1 MQKSP
6 ATLKAIAEQLR
17 VSVSTV
23 SRALNDH
30 PRISE
35 KTKSRVKELAE
46 KLHYVPNPAAL
57 LLKKNK
63 TYTIGVLL
71 PFLKEEFFSLAISAI
86 EDTLMPE
93 DYHVLISQSRDSLER
108 EKKMIESFIASRVDG
123 LIASVSA
130 ETNHYG
136 HFKALE
142 EYGIPVVFF
151 DRVPRNIKCH
161 KVRNSVTQGAKEAM
175 RFLVNKGVTKIGL
188 INGPGNLEVSGERLN
203 GYLEAAMEF
212 GIDARQHYI
221 KSGNL
226 TREETEQCMM
236 ELLALEDRPQAV
248 LTFND
253 YVALYAMS
261 ACRKAGVEPNKDI
274 LFVSFA
280 NLPIT
285 SFLEN
290 PPIASVEQFAS
301 KMGAQAA
308 NLLLKCLQNQES
320 ELDYQEIIIK
330 TELIIH

>member
-1 MQKSP
+1 MPKSP
-6 ATLKAIAEQLR
+6 ATLKLIAEQLKI
-17 VSVSTV
+17 SASTV

-30 PRISE
+30 PRISRETKE
-35 KTKSRVKELAE
+35 KVKELAR
-46 KLHYVPNPAAL
+46 KLHYVPNPAAM
-57 LLKKNK
+57 LLKRNK

-93 DYHVLISQSRDSLER
+93 NYHVLISQSRDNLDR
-108 EKKMIESFIASRVDG
+108 EKKMIESFIASRIDG

-136 HFKALE
+136 HFKILE

-161 KVRNSVTQGAKEAM
+161 KVRNSVTQGAKEAL
-175 RFLVNKGVTKIGL
+175 RFLVGRGVSKIGL

-203 GYLEAAMEF
+203 GYLEAAMEL
-212 GIDARQHYI
+212 GIEVRQHYI

-226 TREETEQCMM
+226 TREETEQCML
-236 ELLALEDRPQAV
+236 ELLALKDRPEAV

-285 SFLEN
+285 NFLEN

-301 KMGAQAA
+301 KMGQEAAQ
-308 NLLLKCLQNQES
+308 LLLNCLREDHPIT
-320 ELDYQEIIIK
+320 DYK
-330 TELIIH
+330 ELIIDTELHIH